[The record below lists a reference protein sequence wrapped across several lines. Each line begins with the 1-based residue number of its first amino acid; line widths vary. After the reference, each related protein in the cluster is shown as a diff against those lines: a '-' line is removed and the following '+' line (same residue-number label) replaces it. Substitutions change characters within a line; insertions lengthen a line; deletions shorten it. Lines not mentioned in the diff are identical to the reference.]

1 MAVLKC
7 GIKKPLQEEVRT
19 EWMNELMK
27 KIRELLMEVCKTKYT
42 NFNSQTDKLVWNRE
56 KIRLAELLLEC
67 AIVSIDDYL
76 L

>member
-1 MAVLKC
+1 MD
-7 GIKKPLQEEVRT
+7 ES
-19 EWMNELMK
+19 ELMK
-27 KIRELLMEVCKTKYT
+27 KVRELLTEVCKTKYT
-42 NFNSQTDKLVWNRE
+42 NFNPQTDKLVWNRE